1 MEIMSCGN
9 FYHTLL
15 YRFRPKIS
23 ANLHTKYCL
32 AKLFAVYATGPLQLK
47 CKDYPVYYPQVSCNF
62 PSHSPVS
69 RISRIQRPVLSSS
82 LRPKLK
88 LCRNTFCQP
97 VCCMVGYPLKEF
109 SCQNKVVLKQIP
121 PNPIMKAMIV
131 MAVVT

>member
-47 CKDYPVYYPQVSCNF
+47 FVSIPF
-62 PSHSPVS
+62 YK
-69 RISRIQRPVLSSS
+69 ILD
-82 LRPKLK
+82 L
-88 LCRNTFCQP
+88 QP
-97 VCCMVGYPLKEF
+97 PLKNICLPF
-109 SCQNKVVLKQIP
+109 YTRVDAKTLMWHCGSPPPPIQFQNTSKTFVQFMMILQCKQKIP
-121 PNPIMKAMIV
+121 M
-131 MAVVT
+131 